1 LGGRGEGG
9 RGGGGVRGGG
19 REGRGEREIV
29 GGKRMQTL
37 QSMLQVH
44 KRFCIVIGAFTTYCN
59 ASGNIPDFFWLL
71 YGVACGHS

>member
-1 LGGRGEGG
+1 
-9 RGGGGVRGGG
+9 
-19 REGRGEREIV
+19 V